1 MKRLILVLLLAEA
14 LVGALPPP
22 GMTAAR
28 TPIPVETVI
37 PAEKNGDLASLL
49 ERIGNEYDPAAAGAV
64 GAIRWA
70 EKLLDA
76 WIASGRD
83 SAAARRAAAESVS
96 ARGPEGMTERLNRLL
111 WAARQLTSGTNLGLM
126 NEPGGP
132 AQPWSGEDV
141 KMLFAALFEG
151 AGLPFPAE

>member
-1 MKRLILVLLLAEA
+1 MKRLILVLLLAEV

-22 GMTAAR
+22 GMTSAR
-28 TPIPVETVI
+28 TPVPVETVI

-49 ERIGNEYDPAAAGAV
+49 ERIGSEYDPSAAGAV

-70 EKLLDA
+70 EKLLNA
-76 WIASGRD
+76 WTASGRD
-83 SAAARRAAAESVS
+83 GTQARSAAAVYVS
-96 ARGPEGMTERLNRLL
+96 AHGPEGVPERLTRLL
-111 WAARQLTSGTNLGLM
+111 WGARQLTSGTNLGLM

-132 AQPWSGEDV
+132 AQPWTGEDAET
-141 KMLFAALFEG
+141 LFAALFEG

>member
-1 MKRLILVLLLAEA
+1 MKRLILVLLLAEV

-22 GMTAAR
+22 GMTFAR
-28 TPIPVETVI
+28 TPVPVETVI
-37 PAEKNGDLASLL
+37 PAEKNGDLASLM

-70 EKLLDA
+70 EKLLNA
-76 WIASGRD
+76 WTASGRD
-83 SAAARRAAAESVS
+83 GAAARRAAGTYVS
-96 ARGPEGMTERLNRLL
+96 AHGPEGVPERLTRLL
-111 WAARQLTSGTNLGLM
+111 WGARQLTSGTNLGLM

-132 AQPWSGEDV
+132 VQPWSGEDAET
-141 KMLFAALFEG
+141 LFAALFEG